1 MGTTLDTFAG
11 LSEIDANPIDWDSLS
26 NHAYLN
32 PRLPEQDTKRLRS
45 LVESVSDQFRAHVFL
60 LSSGTSGGV
69 GQDLKWVALS
79 KAALLTSAIE
89 VNRHLKS
96 DSGVSTSKSTAF
108 SSKDVWLHVLP
119 DFHVGGLGIRA
130 RSYLSGAKVV
140 RLSLW
145 DPKEFVSLAISHDVT
160 LASLVPAQV
169 YDLVQNGLKSPASM
183 RAVLVGGG
191 ALAPSLRLK
200 ARELGWPLLITYGMT
215 EACSQIATSSLDS
228 ALNSSLAPELELLPH
243 WAARPCGDG
252 RIQIQG
258 DSLFTAYVYSGSK
271 GEAVVWDPRED
282 GWFSPQDIVS
292 IEGRKLE
299 VLGRTQDLIK
309 IGGENVDLARL
320 RLILENIKTEI
331 NLIADIALIS
341 VPDARLGH
349 VIHLVSDR
357 SLTNECASALIEI
370 FNQRVVAFERI
381 RKWSRLEL
389 LPRTSLGK
397 FISNHESLL
406 SMGTEGT
413 FEVSPSLN

>member
-1 MGTTLDTFAG
+1 MGTTLNTSS
-11 LSEIDANPIDWDSLS
+11 LSELETDPIDWESLS

-32 PRLPEQDTKRLRS
+32 PRLPKQDSKRLCS
-45 LVESVSDQFRAHVFL
+45 LIESVSDQFRGHVFL
-60 LSSGTSGGV
+60 LSSGTTGGT

-79 KAALLTSAIE
+79 KAALLTSAEE

-96 DSGVSTSKSTAF
+96 DSYSG
-108 SSKDVWLHVLP
+108 KDVWLHVLP

-140 RLSLW
+140 CLPLW
-145 DPKEFVSLAISHDVT
+145 NPKEFVNQALSQNAT

-169 YDLVQNGLKSPASM
+169 FDLVQNGLKSPASM

-228 ALNSSLAPELELLPH
+228 SLSSSLDPELELLPH
-243 WAARPCGDG
+243 WAARPCADG

-258 DSLFTAYVYSGSK
+258 DSLFTAYVYSGPD

-282 GWFSPQDIVS
+282 GWFSPQDLVS
-292 IEGRKLE
+292 IQGRKLE
-299 VLGRTQDLIK
+299 ILGRTQDLIK
-309 IGGENVDLARL
+309 IGGETVDLARL
-320 RLILENIKTEI
+320 RLILENIKIETS
-331 NLIADIALIS
+331 LAADIALIS
-341 VPDARLGH
+341 VSDARLGH
-349 VIHLVSDR
+349 VIQLVSDQ
-357 SLTNECASALIEI
+357 SLTNDCASVVMEM
-370 FNQRVVAFERI
+370 FNRKVVAFERI
-381 RKWSRLEL
+381 RKWSRMES

-397 FISNHESLL
+397 FIPNHESLQ
-406 SMGTEGT
+406 SS
-413 FEVSPSLN
+413 EVSLG